1 MVGCLTFTRYGL
13 KFVVVAVEKW
23 LEIHV
28 VKASEVKRRMIAMLV
43 PRLSSTTFVLKL
55 RLADETCYK

>member
-1 MVGCLTFTRYGL
+1 M